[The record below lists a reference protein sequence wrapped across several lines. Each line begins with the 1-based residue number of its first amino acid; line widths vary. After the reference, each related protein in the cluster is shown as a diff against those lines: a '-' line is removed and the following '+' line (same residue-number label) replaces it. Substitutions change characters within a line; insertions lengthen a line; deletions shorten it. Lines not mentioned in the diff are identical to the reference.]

1 MNKESTFAIEETYKQ
16 ARVDTIQELPH
27 TFKKYNYGNR
37 T

>member
-27 TFKKYNYGNR
+27 TFKKHNYGKGN
-37 T
+37 

>member
-27 TFKKYNYGNR
+27 TFKKYNYGKGN
-37 T
+37 